1 MQEHDNF
8 NNINK
13 YKLLD
18 AQREFLEIPHEYS
31 LDVAV
36 YQGGYGSGKTFS
48 GSLLG
53 ILLALLYPKIRGL
66 VGAQT
71 FPLVRDTTLATYF
84 EHLENMGF
92 YENVHYQYHKV
103 EGILSLKNG
112 SQILFRHLE
121 EPSKLKSLNLGFV
134 QIEEMSDV
142 PEATFQML
150 LGRLRQRPYHCWGNF
165 KYRLFGHTNPE
176 QCKGWIYKNFVEDR
190 KPNYR
195 LIIAPTTQNIYL
207 PEHFVDE
214 LRKAYDEEYFKINV
228 LGQFGDYSSGL
239 VVKDFGEE
247 NIRELNYNND
257 LELHISC
264 DFNVDPM
271 CWVLAHRDK
280 ECVYYFDEL
289 VIENTTTAK
298 ACEEFLNRYPKHKTK
313 IIINGDA
320 SGDYR
325 SCTSEMS
332 NYMIIKKAL
341 EAYGYRVQFEIRSFN
356 PPIKN
361 RIIAFNSKVRNA
373 EGKVSLYVDPKCKQL
388 LYNINNL
395 RYKVGTSII
404 DLPTHSQIKTSRAVK
419 FLMHPFDA
427 ASYLVEYY
435 WAIGK

>member
-1 MQEHDNF
+1 MTKKPQSTL
-8 NNINK
+8 K
-13 YKLLD
+13 YILLE
-18 AQREFLEIPHEYS
+18 AQRNFLEIPHDYT

-36 YQGGYGSGKTFS
+36 YQGGYGSGKTFA

-53 ILLALLYPKIRGL
+53 ILLSLVYPKIRGL

-92 YENVHYQYHKV
+92 CEDTHFAYHKV
-103 EGILSLKNG
+103 DSILSFKNG

-121 EPSKLKSLNLGFV
+121 EPTKLKSLNLGFV
-134 QIEEMSDV
+134 QIEEMSDI
-142 PEATFQML
+142 PESTFKML
-150 LGRLRQRPYHCWGNF
+150 LGRLRQKQYHCWQNF

-176 QCKGWIYKNFVEDR
+176 QTKGWIYKNFVEDP

-195 LIIAPTTQNIYL
+195 LIIAPTTQNVYL
-207 PEHFVDE
+207 PKHFVQE
-214 LRKAYDEEYFKINV
+214 LKKAYDDEYYKINV
-228 LGQFGDYSSGL
+228 LGEFGNYTSGL
-239 VVKDFGEE
+239 VVKDFNKE
-247 NIRELNYNND
+247 NIKKLYYND
-257 LELHISC
+257 DIELHISC

-271 CWVLAHRDK
+271 CWVLAHKD
-280 ECVYYFDEL
+280 ENCVYYFDEI

-298 ACEEFLNRYPKHKTK
+298 ACEEFITRYPNHKVD
-313 IIINGDA
+313 IVINGDA

-332 NYMIIKKAL
+332 NYMIIKNTL
-341 EAYGYRVQFEIRSFN
+341 ISHGYKVRFEIRPFN
-356 PPIKN
+356 PSIKS
-361 RIIAFNSKVRNA
+361 RIIAFNSKIKNSKG
-373 EGKVSLYVDPKCKQL
+373 EIGIYIDKKCKWL

-395 RYKVGTSII
+395 RYKEGTSLV
-404 DLPTHSQIKTSRAVK
+404 DLPTHSQIKNNRSAK

-435 WAIGK
+435 WAVG